1 MYIIFFKKNWGV
13 TCVTCYIY
21 KTLIWETHVTCGVT
35 CGVTCITC
43 QDISSCSW
51 WQFKFC
57 LYYWFCTMCLLC
69 LRFFWV
75 GNDFCTRD
83 FLRERE
89 RKIERDRE
97 AERQRDVQWREFSS
111 NFTQRRF
118 YYFETS
124 TSNIC
129 SGVSFHYSNSWPHAW
144 HLSYLSYNL
153 ILQDKWRY

>member
-43 QDISSCSW
+43 QDVSSCSW

-97 AERQRDVQWREFSS
+97 RKRERGRETERSREGDIISSRTHWEWLNMSKRLKWVYPFSVM
-111 NFTQRRF
+111 
-118 YYFETS
+118 E
-124 TSNIC
+124 
-129 SGVSFHYSNSWPHAW
+129 W
-144 HLSYLSYNL
+144 
-153 ILQDKWRY
+153 

>member
-21 KTLIWETHVTCGVT
+21 KTLIWETHVTWGVT

-89 RKIERDRE
+89 RKIERQREKERERQRE
-97 AERQRDVQWREFSS
+97 AEREISSAAGRTENDLICRNVWNGCIHSQWWSGKPFSVRPAA
-111 NFTQRRF
+111 N
-118 YYFETS
+118 
-124 TSNIC
+124 NDLIC
-129 SGVSFHYSNSWPHAW
+129 RNA
-144 HLSYLSYNL
+144 
-153 ILQDKWRY
+153 